1 MNVQL
6 YNNLNGY
13 KRDMTIWF
21 KNQVT
26 NFNIQYN
33 INEFENEIEN
43 VYKECVQYIQM
54 NNIESVTEIKKLFI
68 RRVDEFVDNKLSNL
82 RKRRDL
88 NKYKAFIL

>member
-33 INEFENEIEN
+33 IDEFINELEI
-43 VYKECVQYIQM
+43 VYKECDQYVQM
-54 NNIESVTEIKKLFI
+54 NNIESITEIKKLFI
-68 RRVDEFVDNKLSNL
+68 RRVDEFVDNKLSDL

-88 NKYKAFIL
+88 NRYKAFIL

>member
-6 YNNLNGY
+6 CNNLNGY
-13 KRDMTIWF
+13 KRDITIWF
-21 KNQVT
+21 KNQVAST
-26 NFNIQYN
+26 NIQYN
-33 INEFENEIEN
+33 IDEFENELEI
-43 VYKECVQYIQM
+43 VYKECDQYVRM
-54 NNIESVTEIKKLFI
+54 NNIESITEIKKLFI

>member
-21 KNQVT
+21 KTQVT

-33 INEFENEIEN
+33 CNEFENELEN
-43 VYKECVQYIQM
+43 VYKECDQNVRI
-54 NNIESVTEIKKLFI
+54 NNLDSVTEIKKLFI
-68 RRVDEFVDNKLSNL
+68 RRVDEFVDNKLSDL
-82 RKRRDL
+82 WKQRDL
-88 NKYKAFIL
+88 NRYKAFIL

>member
-6 YNNLNGY
+6 CNNLNGY
-13 KRDMTIWF
+13 KRDITIWF

-43 VYKECVQYIQM
+43 VYKECDQYVRM

-68 RRVDEFVDNKLSNL
+68 RRVDEFVDNKLSDL

-88 NKYKAFIL
+88 NRYKAFIL

>member
-6 YNNLNGY
+6 CNNLNGY

-43 VYKECVQYIQM
+43 FYKECDQYVRM

-68 RRVDEFVDNKLSNL
+68 RRVDEFFYIKLCDL

-88 NKYKAFIL
+88 NRYKAFIL